1 MTWKMPD
8 ANRLQDV
15 LYRAAAPSEPMRLP
29 SESEK
34 REVERVHGLN
44 IRTNAANLATALVK
58 ERGNSMSDWLAAA
71 RVIENYIRDG
81 SG

>member
-1 MTWKMPD
+1 MPE
-8 ANRLQDV
+8 AIYQPGILNGPAIPAQQ
-15 LYRAAAPSEPMRLP
+15 MRIL

>member
-1 MTWKMPD
+1 MAE
-8 ANRLQDV
+8 ANFLQSMFNGGT
-15 LYRAAAPSEPMRLP
+15 APAQQMRIL

-34 REVERVHGLN
+34 QEIERVHGLN

-58 ERGNSMSDWLAAA
+58 DRGNSMSDWLAAA
-71 RVIENYIRDG
+71 RVIANYIRDG